1 MDVDLEQ
8 VPSQTGTATVD
19 INNGKILKLT
29 GSLTGERGE
38 IQCMKLYHIL
48 LDSAKCIG
56 DEHLKRISVSFDS
69 HKFILT
75 TAKSHVYIVKI
86 PSDDN

>member
-1 MDVDLEQ
+1 MYVIICIVWSIMMEQ
-8 VPSQTGTATVD
+8 
-19 INNGKILKLT
+19 
-29 GSLTGERGE
+29 
-38 IQCMKLYHIL
+38 
-48 LDSAKCIG
+48 DSAKCIG